1 VTTVTDKSSGT
12 TMSLHVGDRLRVV
25 LGSTYWRFRGLPTNP
40 AVKSAGS
47 TSIRP
52 DRDCLPGGGCGTVV
66 HQYSAIGTG
75 RATITATRTS
85 CGEAMACSPEQGKF
99 TLIVSVS
106 A

>member
-1 VTTVTDKSSGT
+1 VITVTDKSSGT

-25 LGSTYWRFRGLPTNP
+25 LGSTYWRFSGLPANP
-40 AVKSAGS
+40 AVEAAGS

-52 DRDCLPGGGCGTVV
+52 DRDCVPGGGCGTVA

-75 RATITATRTS
+75 RATLTATRTS
-85 CGEAMACSPEQGKF
+85 CGEALACSPEQSKF
-99 TLIVSVS
+99 TLIVSVT